1 MKKISVILILVM
13 LTVSYSLKVF
23 SAEKKPIKEPNVNGT
38 FYPAE
43 AGELSMMVDK
53 LIKNAHSKTG
63 KEQIYGIIS
72 PHAGYIYSGS
82 IAALAYKKIYGKNY
96 STVIIL
102 SPAHHAYIDKIAVYK
117 KGFFKTPLGLVK
129 VDSDFSQRL
138 LALSKNFVEM
148 PQVFEK
154 EHAVEVQIPFLQ
166 RSLKNFSIVPVIIP
180 GQSYEL
186 CQDLANNLAAL
197 IANRNDVLVVAS
209 SDMSHFHDKKTA
221 NSIDNKTL
229 EYIKENSPEKVFQ
242 SVQAGECE
250 LCGVGAVTTLM
261 LTMKKLGVNKIEL
274 LGYATSADTTNTSK
288 KRVVGYSSFIF
299 FKSKEKSDMKKK
311 KGEELMLSEAQK
323 SELINVARKS
333 MTDYITLGKRQKI
346 TASGPLFLE
355 RRGAFVTLKKK
366 GALRGCIGR
375 IIADKPLINVIDE
388 MAIQAS
394 TADPRF
400 PPVRKEELKD
410 ISIEISVLSPLKE
423 ISDISQI
430 EVGKHGLIIQKGFH
444 MGLLLPQVPTEYG
457 WSKEEFLEHTCLK
470 AGLDPEEWKKGV
482 NMRVFSAEVFGE
494 NE

>member
-138 LALSKNFVEM
+138 LALSKNFVE
-148 PQVFEK
+148 
-154 EHAVEVQIPFLQ
+154 
-166 RSLKNFSIVPVIIP
+166 
-180 GQSYEL
+180 SYEL

-299 FKSKEKSDMKKK
+299 FKSKEKSDMKEK